1 MSGQINRGSVFG
13 EIIYEYA
20 SNVKYKKF
28 LEIGTWNGQ
37 GSTKCFI
44 DGLLNRDDDYSFI
57 SIEASRNF
65 YEIACYNNSE
75 FLSEKIKIFH
85 GRITEI
91 DELIHSDITG
101 YKKQWLDDDIANYNT
116 CPNIFD
122 EIKQQYDVV
131 LLDGGEFS
139 TFAEFTKLKDLTT
152 ILMLDDIKELKN
164 TAVVNSLNSDGEWKI
179 IIESDD
185 RNGFAVYEKLHSNKQ
200 V

>member
-65 YEIACYNNSE
+65 YEIACYHNSE